1 MNEKD
6 SHYSSSPPSIL
17 CLPTTLLINTG
28 WQKLGCTYFRMSHR
42 PQILAVT
49 E

>member
-6 SHYSSSPPSIL
+6 SHYSSSPLSIL
-17 CLPTTLLINTG
+17 YLATTLLTNTG
-28 WQKLGCTYFRMSHR
+28 WQKLGCIYFRMSHR